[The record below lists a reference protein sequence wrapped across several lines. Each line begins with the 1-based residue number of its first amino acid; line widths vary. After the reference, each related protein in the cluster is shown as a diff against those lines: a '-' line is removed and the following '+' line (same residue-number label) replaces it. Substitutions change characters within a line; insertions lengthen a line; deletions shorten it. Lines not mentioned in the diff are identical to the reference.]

1 MSGVPSNT
9 TIEDG
14 HWSIAAATDLEST
27 CSWLVSIRY
36 VGVPSS
42 ANDHAFV
49 TCMTIF
55 ESTANN
61 GGTARLRA
69 SKVAN
74 GCNET
79 SSCMELTPGVSRL
92 YTSASGRER
101 CPYPTVSCQGFCF
114 HGAEEDAEIH
124 PSTGYIP
131 WSDAKQVCVNAE
143 ESYRGDTPDA
153 DCTGVRGKGGSCH
166 SELPVILSCPYR
178 DDNSIS
184 YISGIEERVSP
195 LSVVPCEQYLHY
207 LCSCVPDTAS
217 MISGIST
224 VVLVVSPVVEP

>member
-1 MSGVPSNT
+1 MLLARINPVCGRAIERKRSCVCDLHDDIRIRREQRGHRTAACEQSCKRLQRNFLLHGVN
-9 TIEDG
+9 
-14 HWSIAAATDLEST
+14 A
-27 CSWLVSIRY
+27 
-36 VGVPSS
+36 
-42 ANDHAFV
+42 
-49 TCMTIF
+49 
-55 ESTANN
+55 
-61 GGTARLRA
+61 
-69 SKVAN
+69 
-74 GCNET
+74 
-79 SSCMELTPGVSRL
+79 GVSRL

-207 LCSCVPDTAS
+207 PCSCVPDTAS
-217 MISGIST
+217 MILGI
-224 VVLVVSPVVEP
+224 SPVVLAVSLVVEP

>member
-1 MSGVPSNT
+1 MFPQTRQSRTGTGQSLRPL
-9 TIEDG
+9 
-14 HWSIAAATDLEST
+14 DLEST

-42 ANDHAFV
+42 ANDHAFA

-55 ESTANN
+55 ESTTNN

-101 CPYPTVSCQGFCF
+101 CPYSTVSCRGFCS
-114 HGAEEDAEIH
+114 HDARRRWEVH

-131 WSDAKQVCVNAE
+131 WSDAKQACVNAE

-153 DCTGVRGKGGSCH
+153 DCARVRAKGSSRQ
-166 SELPVILSCPYR
+166 SELPVSLSSRHSRLP
-178 DDNSIS
+178 
-184 YISGIEERVSP
+184 ISGR
-195 LSVVPCEQYLHY
+195 
-207 LCSCVPDTAS
+207 
-217 MISGIST
+217 
-224 VVLVVSPVVEP
+224 